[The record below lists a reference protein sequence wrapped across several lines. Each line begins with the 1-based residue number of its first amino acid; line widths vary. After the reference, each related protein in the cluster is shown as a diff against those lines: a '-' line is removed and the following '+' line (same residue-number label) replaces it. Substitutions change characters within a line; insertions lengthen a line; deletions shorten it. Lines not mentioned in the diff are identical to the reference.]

1 MTTYFETSINQLNLL
16 SNVEGVGFLNNFTL
30 QYQDLLDAFIEN
42 ADAAEY
48 RTISSALIEVDQGPF
63 SIRLTAN
70 NLGPVGSAAELE
82 EAINDGFATGELL
95 SLEVSQGAVTFLKLE
110 ATPSGGLVLS
120 SGTTQ
125 IVVDAVLPNSL
136 EDIYAL
142 IENLLALTVA
152 EDLTASERTALI
164 SDLEDYGLSGLHLLD
179 NGTEY
184 LSLTADETGV
194 TFTML
199 GFSLAF
205 NGAFSDN
212 FGVLAEAFFDS
223 LTDDG
228 QGILDL
234 NAIEIR
240 DPDGNVIGA
249 TIGDVIDPDDRTVL
263 LVDDNEFDAVWTDT
277 AQDGVENDGNIH
289 LFFEDWCA
297 RWIYLGYGG
306 DDYAQGGYY
315 SDLMLGGDGDDT
327 LDGIYGDNTLD
338 GGAGADLLLGEG
350 GQDSAQYAGS
360 PAGVIVDLQTPAAN
374 TGEAAGDTFFSIE
387 NLIGSSHNDA
397 LRGDAAGNTLYGQD
411 GVDILMGRAGADW
424 LSGGEDKDILLGGT
438 HGIYHT
444 DVSAQIYRL
453 YAAVLGREPDVGGH
467 QGWAAQLSSGA
478 FSLQRLAGLF
488 VGSPEFQTTYGD
500 STNAE
505 FVTLLYANVL
515 NRTPSTV
522 GRDYWAGRL
531 DNGEARERVVLLF
544 SETPEHQ
551 ARTAD
556 AQNAYDAGGDITNW
570 TDDVYRVYRAIFD
583 RDPDAG
589 GFLTWTDTLA
599 AGRMSFAE
607 VIESFMTSS
616 EFQTTYGAASSNA
629 EFVTLLYE
637 NVLKRAPDP
646 NGLSNWV
653 TALEGGA
660 ERADIVGSFM
670 ASSEFIQ
677 GTQADLIS
685 FIESLG
691 PDDLLDPGAGDA
703 VVSGGLFA
711 DTFVFV
717 DDSLTST
724 VEVTDLE
731 SWDTL
736 QFTGFGLSV
745 EEIIGQMEQ
754 QGDDVV
760 FVNDTETVIFADTA
774 LDDINA
780 SMISIA

>member
-136 EDIYAL
+136 ENIYAL

-223 LTDDG
+223 LAEGG
-228 QGILDL
+228 QSLLDL
-234 NAIEIR
+234 DAIEIR
-240 DPDGNVIGA
+240 DPGGNLVGA
-249 TIGDVIDPDDRTVL
+249 TIGDLTDLDDRTVL

>member
-1 MTTYFETSINQLNLL
+1 MTTNFETSINQLNLL
-16 SNVEGVGFLNNFTL
+16 SNVEGVGFLNNFSL

-48 RTISSALIEVDQGPF
+48 RTISSALIEADQGPF
-63 SIRLTAN
+63 TIRLTAN

-136 EDIYAL
+136 ENIYAL

-223 LTDDG
+223 LAEGG

-277 AQDGVENDGNIH
+277 AQDGVENDGVVY
-289 LFFEDWCA
+289 LFNQGWDE
-297 RWIYLGYGG
+297 RWIYLGFGG
-306 DDYAQGGYY
+306 DDLAVGNFYN
-315 SDLMLGGDGDDT
+315 DLMLGGDGDDS
-327 LDGIYGDNTLD
+327 LDGFYGNDTLD

-397 LRGDAAGNTLYGQD
+397 LRGDAAGNALYGQD

-424 LSGGEDKDILLGGT
+424 LFGGEDKDILLGGT

-522 GRDYWAGRL
+522 DRDYWAGRL

-677 GTQADLIS
+677 GTQADLLS
-685 FIESLG
+685 FIESFG

>member
-136 EDIYAL
+136 ENIYAL

-289 LFFEDWCA
+289 LFFEDWSA

-522 GRDYWAGRL
+522 DRDYWAGRL

>member
-136 EDIYAL
+136 ENIYAL

-522 GRDYWAGRL
+522 DRDYWAGRL
-531 DNGEARERVVLLF
+531 ENGEARERVVLLF